1 MKGRLFAL
9 FSITKQRKSFITID
23 KIPNVVYYCT
33 RTLIQRKGMPMAW
46 SFAPGRAVYIQ
57 VAERIRR
64 WVITGQYG
72 CGEQIPSV
80 RQIALDAAVNPN
92 TVQHAFT
99 ELESEGIIVSR
110 GTLGRFVTEDIE
122 IIKQARETEA
132 RRLVSEFAL
141 SATSLSLTLDEIV
154 KLLKEK
160 YDERS

>member
-1 MKGRLFAL
+1 
-9 FSITKQRKSFITID
+9 
-23 KIPNVVYYCT
+23 
-33 RTLIQRKGMPMAW
+33 MPMAW

-99 ELESEGIIVSR
+99 ELENEGIIVSR

-154 KLLKEK
+154 KLLKEE